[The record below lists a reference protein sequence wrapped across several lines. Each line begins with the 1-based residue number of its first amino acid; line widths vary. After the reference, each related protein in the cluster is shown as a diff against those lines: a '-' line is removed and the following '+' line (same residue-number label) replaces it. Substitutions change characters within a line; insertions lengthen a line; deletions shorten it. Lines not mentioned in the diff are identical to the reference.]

1 MTLQNKNKGMSY
13 FKHMSQFCM
22 LTLTMNHLVAR
33 FCNKVA
39 GNDRTRARI
48 HSFIW
53 IHLFTTRQKFHMQN
67 SNWFDLM
74 LRVVIFELR

>member
-33 FCNKVA
+33 FCNKFA
-39 GNDRTRARI
+39 GIDKTRTRI
-48 HSFIW
+48 HYFVW
-53 IHLFTTRQKFHMQN
+53 IHPYTIRQRFPIQN
-67 SNWFDLM
+67 SNQFDSM
-74 LRVVIFELR
+74 LRVINCDI